1 MAKIHSEKERNKYFI
16 GMNLKRKELEKE
28 KDDKVKVEKEC
39 TTALIKAT
47 MSQERVRFL
56 SDEVKN
62 FKAMF
67 HQQRGSNKQLEM
79 YKEKMEKDAHLCA
92 KKSTEINCLKS

>member
-67 HQQRGSNKQLEM
+67 HQQRGSNK
-79 YKEKMEKDAHLCA
+79 
-92 KKSTEINCLKS
+92 